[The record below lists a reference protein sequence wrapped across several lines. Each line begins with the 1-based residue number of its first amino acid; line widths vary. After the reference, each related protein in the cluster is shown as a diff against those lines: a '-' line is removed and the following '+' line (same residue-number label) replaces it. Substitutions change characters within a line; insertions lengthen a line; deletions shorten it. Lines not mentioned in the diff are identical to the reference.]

1 MDGLTKN
8 VKTLQWSEL
17 RPQVN
22 TAMEDYSPSSPSS
35 FACCNR
41 NSFLTIVLTKS
52 SAVFNDQTVVPSYP
66 IHLSHNPVAVQYHIS
81 CRLIEGTHQRRSF
94 EVPHTPHTKPLLL
107 HPPLLNILCQCCLHI
122 LLLRT
127 LNLHHLPGTSAD
139 LIPAQ
144 INESRHSMRSCD
156 IGRQRPPSL

>member
-1 MDGLTKN
+1 MVRTSATGEHCNGGLLAFLAILLRL
-8 VKTLQWSEL
+8 LQPEQLLDHRIDEILS
-17 RPQVN
+17 
-22 TAMEDYSPSSPSS
+22 
-35 FACCNR
+35 C
-41 NSFLTIVLTKS
+41 
-52 SAVFNDQTVVPSYP
+52 VFNDQTVVPSYP
-66 IHLSHNPVAVQYHIS
+66 IHLSHNPVAVQYRIS

-156 IGRQRPPSL
+156 IGRQQPPTL